1 MDMEQIT
8 VSITGKGEQEQAA
21 RIMKAIYKTM
31 VHADGKRCRVTI
43 SNQKEEQGY
52 EEIQVPD
59 FMQVRFPVVR
69 GRMG

>member
-1 MDMEQIT
+1 MEQIT

-31 VHADGKRCRVTI
+31 AHADGKGCRITI

-59 FMQVRFPVVR
+59 FVQARFPVIGR
-69 GRMG
+69 RMG